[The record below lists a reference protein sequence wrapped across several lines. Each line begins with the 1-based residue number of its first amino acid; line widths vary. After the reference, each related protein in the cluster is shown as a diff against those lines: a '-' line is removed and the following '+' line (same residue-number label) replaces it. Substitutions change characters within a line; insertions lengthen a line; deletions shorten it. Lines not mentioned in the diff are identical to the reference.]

1 MIEPL
6 RYAQKAKLKAASL
19 DEVYYDKN
27 PDLLRPDPHVSQ
39 LRHYVDSVLKKKN

>member
-6 RYAQKAKLKAASL
+6 IYAQKAKLKAASL

-27 PDLLRPDPHVSQ
+27 PDQGLDKVATLADQ
-39 LRHYVDSVLKKKN
+39 ICKEYTKF